1 MTEVAMTDRSELRRD
16 ARRVID
22 EALESIGRHLGRFRR
37 KFPAVAFAEE
47 SGMVR
52 TLPGGSYLITE
63 DTANVDY
70 TTGRALSTEALTPGR
85 LWKFQNGRW
94 GYCELTLTVDA
105 ERKAELTLTVKAER
119 LAEFRQNSRTYP
131 GDAAGWRR
139 MVADLSDQGRW
150 TSAG

>member
-1 MTEVAMTDRSELRRD
+1 MTDRSELRKQ
-16 ARRVID
+16 ARRIID
-22 EALESIGRHLGRFRR
+22 EALESIGRDLRRFKR
-37 KFPAVAFAEE
+37 KFPPVAFAEE

-52 TLPGGSYLITE
+52 TVPGGSYLITE

-85 LWKFQNGRW
+85 LWKFQNVRW
-94 GYCELTLTVDA
+94 GYCELTLTVNA
-105 ERKAELTLTVKAER
+105 ERKAELTLTVNAER

-139 MVADLSDQGRW
+139 MTADLPARGRW
-150 TSAG
+150 ISTG